1 MSSVTPETSQFL
13 IFSLA
18 NYLFAIPSHQTVKVV
33 PMPTP
38 AEGDLSNIGLV
49 QLAQYSIQLLNLP
62 KLIELTHKLSAN
74 KTPTATKHF
83 PFLLVLQDAEQ
94 NAEQD
99 AEQNAEQNAAQNAE
113 KSLFGIALTHP
124 PDLLE
129 VPTLAL
135 QSVPQHQR
143 KSGTLQ
149 WVSHVVTST
158 KEAKRRVV
166 LVLDLSMMF

>member
-94 NAEQD
+94 NAK
-99 AEQNAEQNAAQNAE
+99 QNAE
-113 KSLFGIALTHP
+113 KSLFGITLTHP

-129 VPTLAL
+129 VSTLAL

>member
-1 MSSVTPETSQFL
+1 MNSVTPETSQFL

-94 NAEQD
+94 NAK
-99 AEQNAEQNAAQNAE
+99 QNAE
-113 KSLFGIALTHP
+113 KSLFGITLTHP

-129 VPTLAL
+129 VSTLAL

>member
-94 NAEQD
+94 NAEQ
-99 AEQNAEQNAAQNAE
+99 NAAQNAE